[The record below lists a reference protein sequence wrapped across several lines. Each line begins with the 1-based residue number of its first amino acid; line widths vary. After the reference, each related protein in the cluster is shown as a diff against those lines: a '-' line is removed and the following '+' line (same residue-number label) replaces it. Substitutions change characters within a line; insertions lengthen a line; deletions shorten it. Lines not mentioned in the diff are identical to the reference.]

1 VHAAAASG
9 YRFNFFDHVHT
20 FNYFSKHA
28 VTPALQAFVTEVQE
42 VVVGY
47 VDEELRSGR
56 VRGLSTRHRQGATGV
71 FQTVAG
77 FVTDFFFGG
86 FLFHARLK
94 TAALDHKAVDDTV
107 ENGVVVETITA
118 VIQEV
123 LYGCRRF
130 IIEGFNYDIAMV
142 RLESDHHS
150 RPVKVVVGVDS
161 RAYKAA
167 GLFVDAPYITNCD
180 DASARWRLLLCWRRA
195 GVKNTA
201 QYAASLNRPSS
212 HTFIRNLSM
221 LKIYNTLSR
230 QKEEFKPI
238 HAGEIGMYVCGITVY
253 DLCHIGHGRTFVA
266 FDVVARY
273 LRYVGYTLKYVRNIT
288 DIDDKIIKRANEN
301 GESIE
306 TLTNRM
312 IGEMHKD
319 FAALGILPPNLEPRA
334 TRHIDE
340 IIELV
345 GLLIERGHAY
355 VADNGDVM
363 FDVLSDKDYGAL
375 SRQDLE
381 QLQAGARVEVAE
393 VKRNPMDFVLWKMS
407 KADEPAW
414 SSPWGNGRPGWHIE
428 CSAMNCKQLGT
439 HFDIHGGGSD
449 LMFPHHENEVA
460 QSTCAHD
467 GPYVNYWMHSGMV
480 MVDREKMSKSLGNF
494 FTVRDVLQH
503 YDAETVRYFLM
514 SGHYR
519 SQLNYGED
527 NLNQARAALERLYTA
542 LRHTD
547 ATAVA
552 AGGEEFETRFR
563 TAMDD
568 DFNTPEA
575 YSVLFDM
582 AREVNRLKTEE
593 KAAADALAAKLR
605 QLANVLGILQ
615 QDPEQFLQSGAQAND
630 DEVAEIEALIKM
642 RNDARKAKDWAQ
654 ADVARDK
661 LNALGIVLE
670 DGPQG
675 TTWRRK

>member
-1 VHAAAASG
+1 
-9 YRFNFFDHVHT
+9 
-20 FNYFSKHA
+20 
-28 VTPALQAFVTEVQE
+28 
-42 VVVGY
+42 
-47 VDEELRSGR
+47 
-56 VRGLSTRHRQGATGV
+56 
-71 FQTVAG
+71 
-77 FVTDFFFGG
+77 
-86 FLFHARLK
+86 
-94 TAALDHKAVDDTV
+94 
-107 ENGVVVETITA
+107 
-118 VIQEV
+118 
-123 LYGCRRF
+123 
-130 IIEGFNYDIAMV
+130 
-142 RLESDHHS
+142 
-150 RPVKVVVGVDS
+150 
-161 RAYKAA
+161 
-167 GLFVDAPYITNCD
+167 
-180 DASARWRLLLCWRRA
+180 
-195 GVKNTA
+195 
-201 QYAASLNRPSS
+201 
-212 HTFIRNLSM
+212 M

-266 FDVVARY
+266 FDVVSRY
-273 LRYVGYTLKYVRNIT
+273 LRYSGYRLNYVRNIT
-288 DIDDKIIKRANEN
+288 DIDDKIIRRANEN

-319 FAALGILPPNLEPRA
+319 FAALGILPPDQEPRA
-334 TRHIDE
+334 TRHIAE

-345 GLLIERGHAY
+345 ERLIERGHAY

-363 FDVLSDKDYGAL
+363 FDVPSDADYGAL

-393 VKRNPMDFVLWKMS
+393 AKRNPMDFVLWKMS

-414 SSPWGNGRPGWHIE
+414 PSPWGNGRPGWHIE
-428 CSAMNCKQLGT
+428 CSAMNCKQLGA

-449 LMFPHHENEVA
+449 LMFPHHENEIA

-519 SQLNYGED
+519 SQLNYGEE

-547 ATAVA
+547 RNVA
-552 AGGEEFETRFR
+552 PAGGEEFDARFR
-563 TAMDD
+563 AAMDD

-582 AREVNRLKTEE
+582 AREVNRLKGENND
-593 KAAADALAAKLR
+593 AASALAAKLR
-605 QLANVLGILQ
+605 EIANVLGILQ
-615 QDPEQFLQSGAQAND
+615 QDPEQFLQSGAQASAD
-630 DEVAEIEALIKM
+630 DVAEIERWVQA
-642 RNDARKAKDWAQ
+642 RADARREKNWAQ
-654 ADVARDK
+654 ADIARDK
-661 LNALGIVLE
+661 LNELGVIVE

-675 TTWRRK
+675 STWRRK